1 MIPYWLSPRPT
12 SAGSFRRLLAAFP
25 EGVKVALT
33 LFQRRAPSVV
43 AMPGRS
49 IALVA
54 LASLAAM
61 GFAAPA
67 SPQDVSAPCRLC
79 DSAAPEEEKPATPVS
94 LDVEASLDFD
104 RLILAGAG
112 EGSAELSPDGAR
124 AVTGSI
130 TAIGARAMVGEVVIK
145 GEPGRIVRVALP
157 DRIELYGLAGGTI
170 QLESI
175 RSDLPPMPRL
185 DGEGRLSFRFGG
197 ILRVSGGLDGEF
209 RGDIPIDVE
218 YF

>member
-1 MIPYWLSPRPT
+1 M
-12 SAGSFRRLLAAFP
+12 A
-25 EGVKVALT
+25 VKSALT
-33 LFQRRAPSVV
+33 LFQRAAHSVAPMS
-43 AMPGRS
+43 GRTS
-49 IALVA
+49 ALVTLA
-54 LASLAAM
+54 LFAAM
-61 GFAAPA
+61 GIAAPA
-67 SPQDVSAPCRLC
+67 NPQDVSAPCRLC
-79 DSAAPEEEKPATPVS
+79 DSAPADDEKPATPVS

-112 EGSAELSPDGAR
+112 EGSAELAPDGGR

-130 TAIGARAMVGEVVIK
+130 TAIGARAMVGEVVIR
-145 GEPGRIVRVALP
+145 GEPGRIVRVVLP
-157 DRIELYGLAGGTI
+157 DRIDLFGLAGGSI

-175 RSDLPPMPRL
+175 RSDLPAMPRL

-197 ILRVSGGLDGEF
+197 ILRVSGDLDGEF